1 MFAHLARSRFPGPWR
16 GKTVIGVTDSLGLY
30 YAITRGRAPF
40 GSPMWSHVEEAF
52 RLADAHGVTLLAL
65 WVPRTALT
73 ASDALSHHRAAA
85 AARAW
90 AAAAGLPLTVI

>member
-1 MFAHLARSRFPGPWR
+1 MWAHIDE
-16 GKTVIGVTDSLGLY
+16 V
-30 YAITRGRAPF
+30 
-40 GSPMWSHVEEAF
+40 F

-73 ASDALSHHRAAA
+73 SSDALSHHRHAD

-90 AAAAGLPLTVI
+90 AKAEGLPLTVL